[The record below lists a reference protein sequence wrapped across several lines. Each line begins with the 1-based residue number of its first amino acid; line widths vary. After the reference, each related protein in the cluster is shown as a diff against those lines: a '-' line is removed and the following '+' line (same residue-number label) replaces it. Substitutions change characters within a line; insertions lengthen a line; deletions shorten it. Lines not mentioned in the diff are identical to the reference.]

1 MSKLYCKVP
10 ILPIRISTEET
21 SEMISQM
28 LYGETCIAMEVEGDY
43 TKIQMDFDGVS
54 GWVLSISLEKDYANN
69 ERQVLDQNFVNIVT
83 KQGKMLVS
91 LGSQI
96 QSYSSESRRVVNAD
110 YIIELAEKFL
120 NTPYLYG
127 GRSLFGVDTS
137 ALAQLVYKA
146 AGISLPRFP
155 IEQSQIG
162 QTLDFVEE
170 SIGGEL
176 AFFDDEEGNINHIG
190 VMLNNS
196 EILHCYG
203 KVRKDAIDS
212 IGIFNTELN
221 KHTHKLRF
229 IKRILS

>member
-96 QSYSSESRRVVNAD
+96 QSYSSESRRAVNAD

-127 GRSLFGVDTS
+127 GRSLFGVDAS